1 MGCVYI
7 HIYIYVYVYILMYI
21 HIYIYIYIYISVTL
35 SKRSFSEDPQ
45 SRILAFGIVLKYEL
59 VWG

>member
-7 HIYIYVYVYILMYI
+7 HICICIILMYT
-21 HIYIYIYIYISVTL
+21 YIYISVTL
-35 SKRSFSEDPQ
+35 SKRFFSEDPQ